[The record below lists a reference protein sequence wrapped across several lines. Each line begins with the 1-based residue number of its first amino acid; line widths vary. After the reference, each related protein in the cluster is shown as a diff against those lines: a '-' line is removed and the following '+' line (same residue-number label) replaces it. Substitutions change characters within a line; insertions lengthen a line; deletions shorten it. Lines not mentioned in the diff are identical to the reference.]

1 MEQELFWNTENPAST
16 GTYICDLG
24 PYGGVKLGHWDGN
37 NWLFDVNIIRQI
49 GGWLP
54 KPKYKQ
60 QLNKQ

>member
-1 MEQELFWNTENPAST
+1 MEEELFWNTENPT
-16 GTYICDLG
+16 IEGTYICDLG
-24 PYGGVKLGHWDGN
+24 PYHGVKLGHWDGN

-54 KPKYKQ
+54 RPKYKQ